1 MLRWGW
7 GVLVC
12 VNVVLEGG
20 YFGGGEGMGEG
31 VHIVFELALV

>member
-1 MLRWGW
+1 
-7 GVLVC
+7 VLVC

-20 YFGGGEGMGEG
+20 YFGGEGEGMGEG